1 MFRLRW
7 RRPERF
13 KMKYGNLARYG
24 IDANERL
31 GQLLQTGCPT
41 FECENFY
48 SASVSIFR
56 KFCHQ
61 RSESFFSNGFPSIS
75 LVSDCVKSQDV
86 PASGSHPFGN
96 SVVSRNL
103 AAVQV
108 ESIKGSMAWDD
119 IIGLPGTS
127 PCLLVA
133 SNLHSISKVVMRAVV
148 RIAKDVTLVSS
159 QSSIRSLDSLASGWL
174 AFSVGGA

>member
-31 GQLLQTGCPT
+31 GQQTGCPT

-61 RSESFFSNGFPSIS
+61 RSESFFANGFPSIS
-75 LVSDCVKSQDV
+75 PVSDCVNSQDV
-86 PASGSHPFGN
+86 PASGSHPLGEVRLKASKE
-96 SVVSRNL
+96 SV
-103 AAVQV
+103 Q
-108 ESIKGSMAWDD
+108 
-119 IIGLPGTS
+119 
-127 PCLLVA
+127 
-133 SNLHSISKVVMRAVV
+133 
-148 RIAKDVTLVSS
+148 
-159 QSSIRSLDSLASGWL
+159 
-174 AFSVGGA
+174 